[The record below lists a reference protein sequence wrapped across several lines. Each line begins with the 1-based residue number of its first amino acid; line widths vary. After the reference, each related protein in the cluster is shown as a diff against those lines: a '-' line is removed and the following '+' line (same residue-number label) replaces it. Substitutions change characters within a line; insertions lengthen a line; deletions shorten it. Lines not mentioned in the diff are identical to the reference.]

1 MAAAFF
7 PATVTQSIPIVPY
20 SGVRQSDGFSYN
32 EIQQIENQILV
43 ASRREAISQIPLAVQ
58 TAHRAQKD
66 ADELIITTTP
76 QGLLA
81 TEPESGINWES
92 VLLAKSES
100 KGKPYALEFKDG
112 VTKKRS
118 EERPG
123 GKGGG

>member
-58 TAHRAQKD
+58 TAPRPQKD
-66 ADELIITTTP
+66 ADELILPTKQ
-76 QGLLA
+76 QGLLP
-81 TEPESGINWES
+81 TVPDPGLNWET
-92 VLLAKSES
+92 VFLAQSES
-100 KGKPYALEFKDG
+100 KGQP
-112 VTKKRS
+112 
-118 EERPG
+118 
-123 GKGGG
+123 